1 MKGRLRFFKWL
12 CLNFLEFN
20 IELCLPW
27 LTHRI
32 KVRRCTWCHIG
43 RTEDVLQL
51 FPGDGIVIAL
61 AGFRHPS
68 FMAPPSSKICLTTFE
83 VILLESYH
91 TDYFP
96 ESHSLMH
103 NFTSEQKREGDC
115 KCWVDHISPLLQLCC
130 LNWKKN
136 ARSSPRPKDPMWSAL
151 LNYFSPLAL
160 PHILIFSYWLHPHR
174 SPCSF
179 RNVSMLGLLQPHSL
193 WIEFQ
198 LFLTDFLSS
207 MK

>member
-1 MKGRLRFFKWL
+1 M
-12 CLNFLEFN
+12 
-20 IELCLPW
+20 
-27 LTHRI
+27 

-68 FMAPPSSKICLTTFE
+68 FMALPSSKICLT
-83 VILLESYH
+83 VLSKWYCWNH
-91 TDYFP
+91 TTLTIFQWAFP
-96 ESHSLMH
+96 WCTTSL
-103 NFTSEQKREGDC
+103 EQKREGDC

-136 ARSSPRPKDPMWSAL
+136 ARSSPWPKDPMWSAL

-160 PHILIFSYWLHPHR
+160 PHILILSYWLHPHWP
-174 SPCSF
+174 PCSF
-179 RNVSMLGLLQPHSL
+179 RNVNMLDLLQPHSL

-207 MK
+207 VK